1 MKRPLLCLV
10 CLLSS
15 LFLSAQT
22 DSLDRY
28 AGLDSLLTQFYA
40 SLERE
45 SIEVKNREFDNLIST
60 CRDSLTRQHV
70 TLRIFDHYRHSRVMG
85 EEAVAIHV
93 YDVWLASGL
102 VRTATDIELMDAQ
115 IFADFNR
122 NSLVGMTAPKVR
134 LLKPRGGSETVPAEG
149 RVAVLFFYDTSC
161 AKCRLES
168 VALPSVL
175 SQVNFPMNF
184 YAVYVGTDKDEWR
197 SFRRNFKIPGRKVS
211 LHHLWDP
218 QMDSDYQKYYGVTG
232 TPRIFV
238 VWKDGEILGR
248 RLEVDN
254 LQEIIHY
261 INITSSTSSSDGRE
275 KRKP

>member
-1 MKRPLLCLV
+1 MRRLVLCLA
-10 CLLSS
+10 CMLSA
-15 LFLSAQT
+15 LMLSAQT

-28 AGLDSLLTQFYA
+28 AGLDSLLTQFYT

-45 SIEVKNREFDNLIST
+45 SIEVKNSEFDNLISS

-93 YDVWLASGL
+93 YDTWLATGL
-102 VRTATDIELMDAQ
+102 VRTATDIELMDAE

-122 NSLVGMTAPKVR
+122 SSLIGMTAPEVS
-134 LLKPRGGSETVPAEG
+134 LLKPCGGRETVPARG
-149 RVAVLFFYDTSC
+149 KVAVLFFYDTSC

-168 VALPSVL
+168 QVLPSVL
-175 SQVNFPMNF
+175 SQVDFPMNF
-184 YAVYVGTDKDEWR
+184 YAVYVGTDKGEWKA
-197 SFRRNFKIPGRKVS
+197 FRRNFRIPGRKVR

-218 QMDSDYQKYYGVTG
+218 DMDSDYQKYYGVTG
-232 TPRIFV
+232 TPRMFV

-248 RLEVDN
+248 RLEVAN

-261 INITSSTSSSDGRE
+261 ISITDGRE
-275 KRKP
+275 NQKKQ